1 MLWTL
6 LVLLLGSASYVALK
20 RAAARSAASGA
31 GDLPSARVV
40 RGNLQRTLRVSGVIA
55 AQQFAAIVAP
65 RMRGHGG
72 GDSGGSQLVVLKLAP
87 PGSRVK
93 KGDVVAEFDRQW
105 QMQKIEDQHAEVTQD
120 EAATVKRRAE
130 LDVLM
135 QAEEQTVQVAK
146 ANLDKARLDLQ
157 TAEIL
162 SAIDA
167 EKLKLAVDEAQAH
180 YRQVQEEIKL
190 MEASQKAEIRGLEI
204 TRDRAAIEMKRA
216 QANAEKMLMRAPID
230 GIAVA
235 QSIWR
240 SGQFGQ
246 VQEGDQLWPGQSF
259 LQVVNPEVMVL
270 NAAVNQAE
278 SQEFRLGQ
286 RALIR
291 LDAYPGVVWP
301 GRLVSM
307 GAMAGGSVFG
317 FRGGSRE
324 LYVKQIPMRF
334 MVEAKDS
341 RIIPDLSSSATV
353 LLGQEKDALIAPRA
367 AMLEEGGA
375 LYVRVKRRD
384 GAWEKRRIELGLA
397 NDTQAV
403 VRAGLQEGEEVALLP
418 PGA

>member
-6 LVLLLGSASYVALK
+6 LALLLGSASYVALK
-20 RAAARSAASGA
+20 RSAARSVAGRA
-31 GDLPSARVV
+31 GDVPTARVS
-40 RGNLQRTLRVSGVIA
+40 RGNLQRILRVSGVIA

-65 RMRGHGG
+65 RMRGHQG
-72 GDSGGSQLVVLKLAP
+72 GDLGGSQLVLLKLAP

-93 KGDVVAEFDRQW
+93 KEEVVAEFDRQW

-135 QAEEQTVQVAK
+135 QAEEQTVRLAK

-167 EKLKLAVDEAQAH
+167 EKLKLAVEEAAAH

-190 MEASQKAEIRGLEI
+190 METSQKAEIRGLEI

-259 LQVVNPEVMVL
+259 LQVVNPTVMVL

-278 SQEFRLGQ
+278 SQAFRLGQ
-286 RALIR
+286 RAQIR
-291 LDAYPGVVWP
+291 LDAYPGEVWP
-301 GRLVSM
+301 GRLLSM

-334 MVEAKDS
+334 MIEAQDS

-353 LLGQEKDALIAPRA
+353 LLGEEKNALLAPRA

-375 LYVRVKRRD
+375 LYVRGKRRD
-384 GAWEKRRIELGLA
+384 GTWEKRRVELGLA

-403 VRAGLQEGEEVALLP
+403 VRAGLQKGEEVALLP